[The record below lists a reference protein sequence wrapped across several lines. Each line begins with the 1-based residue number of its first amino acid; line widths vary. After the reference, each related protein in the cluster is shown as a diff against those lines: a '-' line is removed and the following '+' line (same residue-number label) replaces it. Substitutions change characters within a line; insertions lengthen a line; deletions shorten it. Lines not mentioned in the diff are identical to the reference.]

1 MKTTILKPSFF
12 EFIPEVL
19 EEGILYISLEY
30 EVAIHLC
37 CCGCKEQTVTPF
49 NKNGWNLTINTVK
62 NEVSLTPSIGNFQFP
77 CKSHYF
83 ITNNKVI
90 GI

>member
-1 MKTTILKPSFF
+1 MKTTILFPSFSI
-12 EFIPEVL
+12 FIPEKL
-19 EEGILYISLEY
+19 EEGILYISFEY

-37 CCGCKEQTVTPF
+37 CCGCKEKTVTPF
-49 NKNGWNLTINTVK
+49 GKNGWNLEHNVK
-62 NEVSLTPSIGNFQFP
+62 TNEVTLTPSIGNFQIP